1 MGRSIPVSL
10 SNGKSWPTKNQAY
23 EHFKEMLAR
32 YIVGEQVSDAED
44 HSDLRA
50 LLMVYDESVVEG
62 QFTKAGSGID
72 YFEKGVDDQHPG
84 KTKCFYVVRTDGSRI
99 DFSLKHA
106 LYAAANRQA

>member
-10 SNGKSWPTKNQAY
+10 YNGKTWPTKEKAY
-23 EHFKEMLAR
+23 THFKEMLGR
-32 YIVGEQVSDAED
+32 YIVGERVASAED
-44 HSDLRA
+44 HSDLEA
-50 LLMVYDESVVEG
+50 LLTVYDEAVAEG
-62 QFTKAGSGID
+62 EATKAGIGID

-106 LYAAANRQA
+106 LNAAAQRQA